1 MLCILKNCVI
11 NTVQYIRNLL
21 AVFGLIHVTSDKNSY
36 NLVQKIVFWFSIVW
50 LTISYHNFFIIFCLS
65 TIINS
70 LSPNFESS
78 SWQFSSVVLP
88 VCTFCE
94 LYRCTLFLN
103 CNKIRNQ
110 ICLLMYV
117 DALVMSVSMQFS
129 NFINK
134 NFLLPEDDNRSIGV
148 VERLIQTLKRRLGV
162 RRIDKNNTHFKL
174 ALDVAEIIKT
184 KR

>member
-1 MLCILKNCVI
+1 
-11 NTVQYIRNLL
+11 
-21 AVFGLIHVTSDKNSY
+21 
-36 NLVQKIVFWFSIVW
+36 
-50 LTISYHNFFIIFCLS
+50 
-65 TIINS
+65 
-70 LSPNFESS
+70 
-78 SWQFSSVVLP
+78 
-88 VCTFCE
+88 
-94 LYRCTLFLN
+94 
-103 CNKIRNQ
+103 
-110 ICLLMYV
+110 MYV

-174 ALDVAEIIKT
+174 ALDVAEINKT